1 MEQSKVKYKKSTKK
15 IRPDQQE
22 SQESFPFPQSIQNGQ
37 HSEELEKLLVNKIIN
52 NILSP
57 IILNGS
63 TISSSDSP
71 SVVFSIINNAIAVSK
86 FFDTPEKENWLDT
99 HQDKLKE
106 LIQDTLFDK
115 NHFITENYEILE
127 RRLEK
132 CMSS

>member
-1 MEQSKVKYKKSTKK
+1 MPLT
-15 IRPDQQE
+15 
-22 SQESFPFPQSIQNGQ
+22 QSIQNGQ

-63 TISSSDSP
+63 KISSDDSP
-71 SVVFSIINNAIAVSK
+71 SVVFSIINNAIAISK

-127 RRLEK
+127 RRLEE
-132 CMSS
+132 CMSSSMF

>member
-1 MEQSKVKYKKSTKK
+1 MEQSKAKYKKSTKK

-37 HSEELEKLLVNKIIN
+37 HSEKLLVNKIIN

-63 TISSSDSP
+63 TISSNDSP
-71 SVVFSIINNAIAVSK
+71 SVVFSIINNAIAISK
-86 FFDTPEKENWLDT
+86 FFDTTEKEDWLDT

-115 NHFITENYEILE
+115 NHFITENYEVLE
-127 RRLEK
+127 RRLEE